1 MIESKWIDIAIA
13 GEVLIGREAE
23 SKVDKCIRSIV
34 DWIVLMQWKISI
46 EMNGKKMLPTIGTNQ
61 QRQQQQKKKPNQECP
76 NSHERSNQSSPKK
89 TTLN

>member
-34 DWIVLMQWKISI
+34 DWIGNEITQKQR
-46 EMNGKKMLPTIGTNQ
+46 PTEITEIKET
-61 QRQQQQKKKPNQECP
+61 RARE
-76 NSHERSNQSSPKK
+76 
-89 TTLN
+89 

>member
-34 DWIVLMQWKISI
+34 DWIGNEITQKQRPTEITEIKETRAREVK
-46 EMNGKKMLPTIGTNQ
+46 EMVPVYKNMHV
-61 QRQQQQKKKPNQECP
+61 CP
-76 NSHERSNQSSPKK
+76 
-89 TTLN
+89 